1 MIAIREIYDVTAGSV
16 LVRLPTN
23 FPTKRVEIIILPVEE
38 ETLTRRQ
45 RLQALL
51 LAGPVLPEDE
61 LKSYEAIQ
69 DWMNQWQLP
78 NF

>member
-1 MIAIREIYDVTAGSV
+1 MIAIREIHDVSAGSV
-16 LVRLPTN
+16 LVSLPTN

-51 LAGPVLPEDE
+51 LAGPVLSEDE

>member
-1 MIAIREIYDVTAGSV
+1 MIAIREIHDVTAGSV

-51 LAGPVLPEDE
+51 LAGPVLSEDE

>member
-1 MIAIREIYDVTAGSV
+1 MIAIREIHDVTAGSV

-23 FPTKRVEIIILPVEE
+23 FPTKRVEVIILPVEE

-51 LAGPVLPEDE
+51 LAGPVVSEDE
-61 LKSYEAIQ
+61 LNSYEAVQ
-69 DWMNQWQLP
+69 EWMKQWQP
-78 NF
+78 PSF

>member
-1 MIAIREIYDVTAGSV
+1 MIAIREIHDVTAGSV

-45 RLQALL
+45 RLQAML
-51 LAGPVLPEDE
+51 LAGPVLSEDE

>member
-1 MIAIREIYDVTAGSV
+1 MIAIREIHDVTAGSV

-51 LAGPVLPEDE
+51 LAGPVLNEDE
-61 LKSYEAIQ
+61 LKSYEAKQ